1 MTGVYHHTID
11 AKGRLFIPAKLRE
24 ELGDVCYVTLSIDPC
39 LSVYSTE
46 SWEAFR
52 ARLTP
57 FLCPNPAE

>member
-11 AKGRLFIPAKLRE
+11 AGRLFIPAKLRE